1 VRGILKQQARINRYD
16 LTPKPL
22 DFDVTV
28 PVLVLKIGRYA
39 VHHGTLG
46 IIRSLGRLGVPVYAV
61 VEDCFAP
68 AATSYYLTKAF
79 ACDSG
84 DRDAERVLARV
95 TGIGERLGRP
105 TILIP
110 TDDSAAAF
118 VAEHAHKLAK
128 WFLFPR
134 LPGELPRRLSN
145 KKELHFLCRTFG
157 VPCPDNAFPRS
168 VDDVYAFI
176 EHAIFPIMVKAAES
190 QRLPAGARSVSV
202 ARNPKEL
209 LALYHQAE
217 NPDIPNLIFQEYIP
231 DSCAE
236 NWIFHGYC
244 NPPTGCLVA
253 FTGKKLRSYPASAG
267 STTLGVSVRNEPL
280 ILQTAKFLAGIGYAG
295 IVDIDYRLDKRTGEY
310 LLLDFNPRIG
320 ANFRMFE
327 DDARVDVVRAL
338 HLDLTGRRV
347 CRLPVVEGRVFIVEP
362 LDVLA
367 SLSHILR
374 RELTLRGWWQSLK
387 GNREMAWF
395 NGHDP
400 LPFLTMC
407 ARLLFQGCEHV
418 VRNAG
423 VWLGVRTFGQLVR
436 PRPRSWLRSVLK
448 SLRT

>member
-1 VRGILKQQARINRYD
+1 VQGILKHQARVNRH
-16 LTPKPL
+16 LRPKPL

-61 VEDCFAP
+61 VEDRFAP
-68 AATSYYLTKAF
+68 AAASYYLTKAF
-79 ACDSG
+79 AWDTG
-84 DRDAERVLARV
+84 DRDAERVLLRV
-95 TGIGERLGRP
+95 TRAGERLGRP
-105 TILIP
+105 AILIP

-118 VAEHAHKLAK
+118 IAEHAHTLAK

-134 LPGELPRRLSN
+134 LPGGLPRQLSN
-145 KKELHFLCRTFG
+145 KKELHSLCTTFG
-157 VPCPDNAFPRS
+157 VPCPDNALPRS
-168 VDDVYAFI
+168 VDDVYSFI
-176 EHAIFPIMVKAAES
+176 EGARFPVMVKAAES

-209 LALYHQAE
+209 LALYQQAE
-217 NPDIPNLIFQEYIP
+217 NPDVPNLIFQKYIP

-236 NWIFHGYC
+236 DWIFHGYC
-244 NPPTGCLVA
+244 NPQTGCMVA

-267 STTLGVSVRNEPL
+267 PTTLGVSVRNEPL
-280 ILQTAKFLAGIGYAG
+280 GLQTAKFLAGIGYAG

-338 HLDLTGRRV
+338 HLDLTGRPV

-367 SLSHILR
+367 SLSYILR
-374 RELTLRGWWQSLK
+374 RGLTVRGWWQSLK

-395 NGHDP
+395 DGHDP
-400 LPFLTMC
+400 LPFLSMC
-407 ARLLFQGCEHV
+407 ARLLFQGCEYL

-423 VWLGVRTFGQLVR
+423 VWLGVRTSGQVGR
-436 PRPRSWLRSVLK
+436 PSPRSRLRAALK